1 MGDGRAFILSNLS
14 WKGKLPL
21 SWLRGA
27 ERPQFK
33 MGSIIRSSAAACR
46 TPAALPLPAPIAMT
60 LPLSPLRRGPGTAG
74 RRAVLG
80 LIGLLAI
87 PLLAPSLPL
96 GPLARLLKPAPAS
109 AQTAKQPVLRIGAI
123 PDQKPEKLN
132 RLYPLVADE
141 LSKQLGVK
149 VTYVPVVD
157 YAAAVGAFRT
167 GSLDLVWFGGLTGVQ
182 ARLQKPG
189 AKVLAQRD
197 IDVSFHSIFIA
208 NASSDLKP
216 ISQQKDLVTLKGR
229 RFTFGSESSTSGR
242 LMPQWFLSQAGVK
255 LSDFA
260 GGTPGF
266 SGSHD
271 TTIALVSSGA
281 YDAGVVNE
289 QVWRASLHDGKANRA
304 KVIPIWKSPGYPDY
318 HWIAQGDLEARFGK
332 GFTDRL
338 QQAILSWR
346 PSNPQQKQIL
356 SLFGAQQF
364 TSANAADYARIEQV
378 GRQIGKI
385 R

>member
-1 MGDGRAFILSNLS
+1 V
-14 WKGKLPL
+14 
-21 SWLRGA
+21 
-27 ERPQFK
+27 
-33 MGSIIRSSAAACR
+33 
-46 TPAALPLPAPIAMT
+46 AAL
-60 LPLSPLRRGPGTAG
+60 G
-74 RRAVLG
+74 VLA
-80 LIGLLAI
+80 GLLA
-87 PLLAPSLPL
+87 
-96 GPLARLLKPAPAS
+96 PAPAQ
-109 AQTAKQPVLRIGAI
+109 AQQASPQAVLRIGAI

-132 RLYPLVADE
+132 RLYPLVASQ
-141 LSKQLGVK
+141 LSRQLGVK

-167 GSLDLVWFGGLTGVQ
+167 GNLDLVWFGGLTGVQ

-189 AKVLAQRD
+189 ARVLAQRD

-208 NASSDLKP
+208 STKSGLKP
-216 ISQQKDLVTLKGR
+216 ITNQKDLVELKGK
-229 RFTFGSESSTSGR
+229 RFSFGSESSTSGR
-242 LMPQWFLSQAGVK
+242 LMPQYFLAQAGVN

-260 GGTPGF
+260 GGGPGF

-289 QVWRASLHDGKANRA
+289 QVWRASLHDGKANRE

-318 HWIAQGDLEARFGK
+318 HWIAQGNLDARFGK
-332 GFTDRL
+332 GFTLRL
-338 QQAILSWR
+338 QRAILGWR
-346 PSNPQQKQIL
+346 SSNPEQKQIL
-356 SLFGAQQF
+356 ALFGAQQF
-364 TSANAADYARIEQV
+364 TEVDAAAYGRIEQV